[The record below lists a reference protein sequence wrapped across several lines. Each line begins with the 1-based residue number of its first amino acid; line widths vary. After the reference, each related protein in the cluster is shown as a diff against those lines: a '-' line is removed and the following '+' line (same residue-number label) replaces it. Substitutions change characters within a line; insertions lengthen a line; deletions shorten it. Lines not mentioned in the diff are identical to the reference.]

1 MVNTAIQE
9 DANAIALT
17 SYQGDN
23 MSFFGK
29 GEMISTGIKL
39 RDLFLEKFKANPEI
53 VAPKDVRLLFK
64 NKKNKTDG

>member
-1 MVNTAIQE
+1 
-9 DANAIALT
+9 
-17 SYQGDN
+17 

-39 RDLFLEKFKANPEI
+39 RELFLEKIKANPEI